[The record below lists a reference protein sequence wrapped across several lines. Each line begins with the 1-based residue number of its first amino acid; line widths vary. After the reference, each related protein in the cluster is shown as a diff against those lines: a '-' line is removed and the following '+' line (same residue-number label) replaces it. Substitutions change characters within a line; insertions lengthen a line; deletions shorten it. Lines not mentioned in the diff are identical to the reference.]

1 MVKNQNKLANRTN
14 YTAFYQSMK
23 GNGRQKAS
31 IMILQHAVLRKKDI
45 GMTKCI
51 IEALQRL
58 LGRMK
63 QATAV
68 GFRDSPQVS
77 PSP

>member
-1 MVKNQNKLANRTN
+1 MKSRRNGRKKGKLAGEKR
-14 YTAFYQSMK
+14 K
-23 GNGRQKAS
+23 GKAS

-63 QATAV
+63 RATD
-68 GFRDSPQVS
+68 GFRDSPRAF

>member
-1 MVKNQNKLANRTN
+1 MEEKKGKLAGEKR
-14 YTAFYQSMK
+14 K
-23 GNGRQKAS
+23 GKAS

>member
-1 MVKNQNKLANRTN
+1 
-14 YTAFYQSMK
+14 
-23 GNGRQKAS
+23 
-31 IMILQHAVLRKKDI
+31 MILQHAVLEKKDQV

-58 LGRMK
+58 LGAGMK
-63 QATAV
+63 WATD
-68 GFRDSPQVS
+68 GFRDSPQAF